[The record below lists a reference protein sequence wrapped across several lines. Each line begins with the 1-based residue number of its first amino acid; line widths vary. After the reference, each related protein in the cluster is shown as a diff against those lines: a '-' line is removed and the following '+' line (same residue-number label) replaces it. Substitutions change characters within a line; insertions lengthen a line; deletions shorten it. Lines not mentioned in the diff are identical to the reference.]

1 MEFLATRMESFL
13 HQMTLKDP
21 RLEGPSIV
29 VPYEWQVFLEEQ
41 KPFAAR
47 NGPIL
52 TLQFARSRRLLSIDL
67 VVSGG
72 ISLLILS

>member
-1 MEFLATRMESFL
+1 MEFVATRMESFP
-13 HQMTLKDP
+13 HQMILKDL

-29 VPYEWQVFLEEQ
+29 VPYEWQAFLEEQ
-41 KPFAAR
+41 RPFAAR
-47 NGPIL
+47 NGLIL

-67 VVSGG
+67 VVEGG